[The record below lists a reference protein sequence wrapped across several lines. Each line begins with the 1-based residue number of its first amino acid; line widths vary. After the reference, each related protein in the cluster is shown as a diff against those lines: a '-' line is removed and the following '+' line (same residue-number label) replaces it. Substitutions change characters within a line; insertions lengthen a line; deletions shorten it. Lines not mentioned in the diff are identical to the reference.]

1 MGKRWQF
8 FRSSISAC
16 MVFLR
21 NTFLAITAWL
31 ALGEAHGA
39 SPGEV
44 RFGVEV
50 RPLLSHH
57 CVQCHGPD
65 EAHREAKLRLDTE
78 DGLFG
83 SSDDERIVVPGQP
96 DASLLYQKITAHDP
110 DDRMPPPE
118 SKKVMS
124 ADEIAA
130 IRRWIEQGAEWEG
143 HWSFVTP
150 QRPGLPSVQHRAWPR
165 NAIDF
170 FTLARM
176 EANGLEPSP
185 EVDRRTLIRRVCLD
199 LTGLPPSPEA
209 VERFVNDTDPNAYE
223 MLVDS
228 LLASERYG
236 ERMTLA
242 WMDAARYGDSSVFH
256 DDGVRF
262 MWPWRDWV
270 IRAYNDNKRFD
281 EFTVEQ
287 LAGDQFE
294 NATLEQKVASG
305 FNRNHGTTDEGGLIE
320 EEYRV
325 EYNVDRVKT
334 TSNVWLGLTMECAQC
349 HDHKYDPI
357 SQKEYYQ
364 FYAYFNINSD
374 AGNQTRNG
382 NSAPMVKVP
391 SMAERAELQQRRD
404 RVAAAKGER
413 AKAKPSAKETDEWIA
428 DHRAS
433 ELPAPP
439 TLGGWH
445 FLGSFTGKNKD
456 AAFKKDWGPEK
467 KVDLA
472 KEHGDKKWEARTYED
487 GKVHTLAIP
496 DNSAAYLYRTVTSAK
511 ALEVMVSL
519 GSDDAIKVFLNGKQ
533 AFANNTSRGPA
544 PDQDKAKLALSE
556 GENHLLLK
564 IVNAGGPAGFYFKL
578 GGSAL
583 PENIL
588 ALLAEDVLS
597 AEHLA
602 KLQEYYEKS
611 VWPLAKE
618 LNAKIKAAEKAVADF
633 DKSIVTVM
641 TMGDLAKPRKTY
653 VLERGHYG
661 SPRKEEE
668 IFPGVPVA
676 LPPLP
681 DGAPS
686 KRIGL
691 AKWIADDDHPLTARV
706 AVNRYW
712 SMIFGKG
719 LVTTVMDFGTRGAL
733 PSHPRLLDWLAR
745 DFADG
750 GWNVKRVFK
759 QMLMSSTYRQQS
771 AATAEQLRRDPENV
785 YLSRAPRLRLQGEFI
800 RDNALAVSG
809 VLNDKIGGPSVKP
822 YQPPRIWNEVAL
834 NGGLFY
840 KPDKGAKLYRRS
852 MYTYWKRSAP
862 MPSMMAFDAPTRE
875 KCVVQRPRTNTP
887 MQALVTLNDVQ
898 FVEAARLFAQRVL
911 QQGGADFD
919 AQLDYAMKLTTAR
932 PADELRRRVFRGL
945 YDSQLAAFRADAKR
959 AGELLKFGEAKRDES
974 LDQARHAAWT
984 TVASAILN
992 LDEVITR
999 E

>member
-1 MGKRWQF
+1 MG
-8 FRSSISAC
+8 
-16 MVFLR
+16 FLR
-21 NTFLAITAWL
+21 KVVWVFPVLAGGL
-31 ALGEAHGA
+31 ALGQARA
-39 SPGEV
+39 VAPGEV
-44 RFGVEV
+44 RFGVHV
-50 RPLLSHH
+50 QPILSHN
-57 CVQCHGPD
+57 CMQCHGPD
-65 EAHREAKLRLDTE
+65 EAHRKAKLRLDTR

-83 SSDDERIVVPGQP
+83 GSGDERIVMPGKP
-96 DASLLYQKITAHDP
+96 AESLLFQKITAHDP
-110 DDRMPPPE
+110 DDRMPPEE
-118 SKKVMS
+118 SKKKLS
-124 ADEIAA
+124 AEEIATVK
-130 IRRWIEQGAEWEG
+130 RWIEQGAEWEG
-143 HWSFVTP
+143 HWAFVTP
-150 QRPGLPSVQHRAWPR
+150 KRPELPKVQRRAWPR

-176 EANGLEPSP
+176 EANRLEPSR
-185 EVDRRTLIRRVCLD
+185 EADRRTLIRRVCLD

-223 MLVDS
+223 TLLDS
-228 LLASERYG
+228 LLSSERYG

-281 EFTVEQ
+281 EFTIEQ

-334 TSNVWLGLTMECAQC
+334 TANVWLGLTMECGQC

-374 AGNQTRNG
+374 AGKQTRNG

-391 SMAERAELQQRRD
+391 SMAESAELRQRRD
-404 RVAAAKGER
+404 RVAAVKGER
-413 AKAKPSAKETDEWIA
+413 AKAKPSAKEMDEWIA

-433 ELPAPP
+433 ELPDPP
-439 TLGGWH
+439 KLGGWH
-445 FLGSFTGKNKD
+445 FLGSFTANNKD

-467 KVDLA
+467 QVDLA
-472 KEHGDKKWEARTYED
+472 KEHDGRKWEARGYED
-487 GKVHTLAIP
+487 GKVHTPAIP
-496 DNSAAYLYRTVTSAK
+496 ENSAAYLYRTVTTAR
-511 ALEVMVSL
+511 AQEVMVSL

-533 AFANNTSRGPA
+533 VFANNASRGPA
-544 PDQDKAKLALSE
+544 PDQDKTKLALAG
-556 GENHLLLK
+556 GENHLVLK

-588 ALLAEDVLS
+588 ALLREDVLNTG
-597 AEHLA
+597 HVA
-602 KLQEYYEKS
+602 KLREYYEKS

-618 LNAKIKAAEKAVADF
+618 LDGKIKAAEKAVSDY

-653 VLERGHYG
+653 VLSRGHYA
-661 SPRKEEE
+661 SPKKDEE
-668 IFPGVPVA
+668 IFPGVPA
-676 LPPLP
+676 TLPPLP
-681 DGAPS
+681 EGSPA
-686 KRIGL
+686 KRLGL
-691 AKWIADDDHPLTARV
+691 ARWIADDDHPLTARV

-712 SMIFGKG
+712 SMIFGAG
-719 LVTTVMDFGTRGAL
+719 LVTTVMDFGTRGAT
-733 PSHPRLLDWLAR
+733 PSHPGLLDWLAR
-745 DFADG
+745 DFADSD
-750 GWNVKRVFK
+750 WNVKRVFK
-759 QMLMSSTYRQQS
+759 QMLLSATYRQQS
-771 AATAEQLRRDPENV
+771 AATEEQLRRDPENV
-785 YLSRAPRLRLQGEFI
+785 FLSRAPRVRLQGEFI
-800 RDNALAVSG
+800 RDSALAVSG
-809 VLNDKIGGPSVKP
+809 TLNAKVGGPSVKP

-840 KPDKGAKLYRRS
+840 KRDSGQKLYRRS

-862 MPSMMAFDAPTRE
+862 MPSMVTFDAPTRE

-887 MQALVTLNDVQ
+887 MQALVTMNDVQ
-898 FVEAARLFAQRVL
+898 FVEAARVFAQRVL

-919 AQLDYAMKLTTAR
+919 SQLDYAFLLTTAR
-932 PADELRRRVFRGL
+932 PADGLRKRVFRNL
-945 YDSQLAAFRADAKR
+945 YDSQLKAFSADAKR
-959 AGELLKFGEAKRDES
+959 AGELLKFGETKRDES
-974 LDQARHAAWT
+974 LDPARHAAWT

-992 LDEVITR
+992 LDEVITK

>member
-1 MGKRWQF
+1 MIFSRK
-8 FRSSISAC
+8 
-16 MVFLR
+16 VFWV
-21 NTFLAITAWL
+21 FPVLAGGL
-31 ALGEAHGA
+31 ALGQVRAAAPE
-39 SPGEV
+39 EL
-44 RFGVEV
+44 RFGVHV
-50 RPLLSHH
+50 RPILSHN
-57 CVQCHGPD
+57 CMQCHGPD
-65 EAHREAKLRLDTE
+65 ENHRKAKLRLDVE
-78 DGLFG
+78 SGLFG
-83 SSDDERIVVPGQP
+83 GSGDERIVVPGKP
-96 DASLLYQKITAHDP
+96 AESLLYQKITAHDP
-110 DDRMPPPE
+110 DDRMPPEE
-118 SKKVMS
+118 SKKKLS
-124 ADEIAA
+124 ADEIAT
-130 IRRWIEQGAEWEG
+130 IKRWIEQGAEWEG
-143 HWSFVTP
+143 HWAFVAP
-150 QRPGLPSVQHRAWPR
+150 KRPGLPKVQRRAWPR
-165 NAIDF
+165 NPIDF

-176 EANGLEPSP
+176 EPNGLEPSR
-185 EVDRRTLIRRVCLD
+185 EADRRTLIRRVCLD
-199 LTGLPPSPEA
+199 LTGLPPSPGA
-209 VERFVNDTDPNAYE
+209 VERFVNDTDPGAYE
-223 MLVDS
+223 KLVDS

-256 DDGVRF
+256 DDGVRY

-281 EFTVEQ
+281 EFTIEQ

-294 NATLEQKVASG
+294 NASLDHKVASG

-391 SMAERAELQQRRD
+391 SMAESAELQQRRD
-404 RVAAAKGER
+404 KVAAAKSER
-413 AKAKPSAKETDEWIA
+413 AKAKPSAQEMDEWIA

-433 ELPAPP
+433 ELPQPP
-439 TLGGWH
+439 KLGGWQ

-472 KEHGDKKWEARTYED
+472 KEHDGKKWEPREYGD
-487 GKVHTLAIP
+487 GKVHTVAIP
-496 DNSAAYLYRTVTSAK
+496 ENSAAYFYRTVTSAK
-511 ALEVMVSL
+511 AQEVMVSL

-533 AFANNTSRGPA
+533 VFANNASRGPA
-544 PDQDKAKLALSE
+544 PDQDKAKLALAE

-588 ALLAEDVLS
+588 ALLREDVLNAGHIS
-597 AEHLA
+597 
-602 KLQEYYEKS
+602 KLCDYYEKS
-611 VWPLAKE
+611 QWPLGRE
-618 LNAKIKAAEKAVADF
+618 LDARMKSAEKAVTDY

-653 VLERGHYG
+653 VLSRGHYA
-661 SPRKEEE
+661 SPKKDEE
-668 IFPGVPVA
+668 ISPGIPAV
-676 LPPLP
+676 LPSLP
-681 DGAPS
+681 EGAQA
-686 KRIGL
+686 RRLGL

-712 SMIFGKG
+712 SMIFGAG
-719 LVTTVMDFGTRGAL
+719 LVTTVSDFGTRGSL
-733 PSHPRLLDWLAR
+733 PSHPGLLDWLAR

-750 GWNVKRVFK
+750 GWNVKRMFK
-759 QMLMSSTYRQQS
+759 QMLLSATYRQQS
-771 AATAEQLRRDPENV
+771 AATSEQLHRDPENV
-785 YLSRAPRLRLQGEFI
+785 FLSHAPRLRLQGEFI

-809 VLNDKIGGPSVKP
+809 VLNGRIGGPSVKP
-822 YQPPRIWNEVAL
+822 YQPLRIWNEVAL

-862 MPSMMAFDAPTRE
+862 MPNMMVFDAPTRE
-875 KCVVQRPRTNTP
+875 KCVIQRPRTNTP
-887 MQALVTLNDVQ
+887 MQALVTMNDVQ
-898 FVEAARLFAQRVL
+898 FVEAARVFAQRVL
-911 QQGGADFD
+911 QKGGADFD
-919 AQLDYAMKLTTAR
+919 SQLDYAFMLTTAR
-932 PADELRRRVFRGL
+932 PADELRKRVFRNL
-945 YDSQLAAFRADAKR
+945 YDSQLKEFSADPTR
-959 AGELLKFGEAKRDES
+959 AGELLKFGETRRDES
-974 LDQARHAAWT
+974 LDLARHAAWT
-984 TVASAILN
+984 TVASAIFN
-992 LDEVITR
+992 LDEVITK